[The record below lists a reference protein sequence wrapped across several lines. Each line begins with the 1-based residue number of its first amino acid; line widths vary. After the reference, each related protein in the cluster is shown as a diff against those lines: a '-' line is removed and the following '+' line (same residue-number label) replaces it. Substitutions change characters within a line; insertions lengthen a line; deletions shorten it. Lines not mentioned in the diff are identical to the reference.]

1 MDPTKPRN
9 PGKVEWSGENPGIYL
24 KEDPDGDWTALGIF
38 FRVVLSPHGA
48 GTTMIVLEKPDEEA
62 GLPDANNIC
71 LTDNEELTK
80 YLISDYMSKFPS
92 FRGRKGLQ
100 HMSYRKID
108 EVTSRGDLRQYRTE
122 SVIAGDLEVV
132 MSWLDLQEPFAAEV
146 AAEIGATGEHDMYSV
161 FLEAKAAEISV
172 NGHYFSGQLTTR
184 NFLGRETSTAF
195 MAISETWLTP
205 AG

>member
-9 PGKVEWSGENPGIYL
+9 PGKVEWSGENPGIYF

-71 LTDNEELTK
+71 LTDNEELTN

-108 EVTSRGDLRQYRTE
+108 NVTSRGDLREYRTE

>member
-1 MDPTKPRN
+1 MGT
-9 PGKVEWSGENPGIYL
+9 GQHLEY
-24 KEDPDGDWTALGIF
+24 F

-62 GLPDANNIC
+62 GLPGANNIC

-80 YLISDYMSKFPS
+80 YLITDYMSKFPS

-108 EVTSRGDLRQYRTE
+108 EVTSRGDLREYRTE

-205 AG
+205 AA